1 MKLLLL
7 YFTFVSLLF
16 ASFENI
22 NSFEADFIQTITD
35 DKNKILNYEGKV
47 IASKPSSAVWNYS
60 KPITKNVYINSN
72 SITIVEP
79 EIEQVIIKDI
89 ASSFDFF
96 HMLQNAKK
104 ITDNSYITEFNGKKF
119 SLIVRDK
126 LLYSISYI
134 DEFEN
139 LVKIIFSNQKYNQK
153 IDEQRYVPLFS
164 LDFDIVRD

>member
-1 MKLLLL
+1 MKYLFL
-7 YFTFVSLLF
+7 YLTFSSFLF

-22 NSFEADFIQTITD
+22 NSFEADFIQTVKD
-35 DKNKILNYEGKV
+35 DKNKILSYEGKV
-47 IASKPSSAVWNYS
+47 IASKPYNAVWHYI
-60 KPITKNVYINSN
+60 KPISKDVYINSN
-72 SITIVEP
+72 SITVVEP

-89 ASSFDFF
+89 ESSFNFF

-104 ITDNSYITEFNGKKF
+104 ITDNSYITKFNGTKF
-119 SLIVRDK
+119 TIIIKDE

-153 IDEQRYVPLFS
+153 IDERRYVPLFS

>member
-47 IASKPSSAVWNYS
+47 IASKPYNAVWNYS

-89 ASSFDFF
+89 TSSFDFF

-104 ITDNSYITEFNGKKF
+104 ITDNSYVTEFNGKKF